1 MTAAGSK
8 RDDVNATTGTGTAS
22 GPGALPAAQGP
33 LPTDDQLFDVLH
45 TYMET
50 APQERPSV
58 RERLLRECPG
68 AAEMIACLDNLD
80 SLIVAGQAVE
90 GASNETITYDES
102 SAPHAP
108 NLGAPG
114 ELRDQTFPR
123 DFGEY
128 ELLSEIGRG
137 GMGVVYRARQKDL
150 DRVVALKMI
159 LASELASAQEVRR
172 FYAEA
177 QLAGRL
183 RHPRIVGIHEI
194 GQENGQHYFTMD
206 FIDGRSLLDVLRGG
220 PTDIETAVRW
230 IASVARAVD
239 YLHAQGVIHRD
250 LKPAN
255 LLLDASGELFVT
267 DFGLAKLLVGS
278 DGRTKTGTILGT
290 PNYMAPE
297 QASGRLSEISPKS
310 DVFSLGAILYELV
323 TGRAPFAAD
332 SPLDTLLN
340 VLEGEPTWPREIN
353 RRVPGDLARI
363 CMKCL
368 EKNPA
373 ERYPS
378 AAALAEDLEAFLRGE
393 PVEGTR
399 FAIVPRMR
407 RWARRQPA
415 LVSRLTGLL
424 AIMIILEVAF
434 ILMAPPLH
442 TPVQLRIHATLGI
455 WAAVCVLFQWVFRR
469 HRWSEVTPYF
479 WTTADAVLLT
489 TLLYQADPPLGTM
502 MAAYPLQV
510 TVSGLFFNVWV
521 VGWTTLVAAVA
532 YAVLLFLRPD
542 GVGLFYHPV
551 LLVALLCVTGGA
563 VAYQVHRVRALSHFY
578 ERR

>member
-1 MTAAGSK
+1 MTAADFK
-8 RDDVNATTGTGTAS
+8 PDQVDAS
-22 GPGALPAAQGP
+22 GDAPGPE
-33 LPTDDQLFDVLH
+33 DRRLFDLLEA
-45 TYMET
+45 YLE
-50 APQERPSV
+50 APPDQ
-58 RERLLRECPG
+58 REAARQRLLDEYPQ
-68 AAEMIACLDNLD
+68 AAGMVDCVANLE
-80 SLIVAGQAVE
+80 SLISAGRDAE
-90 GASNETITYDES
+90 APPGTPGGSGGSNETILYDES
-102 SAPHAP
+102 SAASTPEM
-108 NLGAPG
+108 
-114 ELRDQTFPR
+114 ELSQHPFPR
-123 DFGEY
+123 NFGDY
-128 ELLSEIGRG
+128 ELLSEVGRG
-137 GMGVVYRARQKDL
+137 GMGVVYKARQKDL

-183 RHPRIVGIHEI
+183 RHPRIVAIHEI
-194 GQENGQHYFTMD
+194 GQHGGQHYFTMD
-206 FIDGRSLLDVLRGG
+206 FIDGRSLLDVLREG
-220 PTDIETAVRW
+220 PTDVETAVRW
-230 IASVARAVD
+230 IAAVARAVD

-278 DGRTKTGTILGT
+278 NGRTKTGTILGT
-290 PNYMAPE
+290 PSYMAPE
-297 QASGRLSEISPKS
+297 QASGRLSEISPRS

-323 TGRAPFAAD
+323 TGKAPFAAD

-353 RRVPGDLARI
+353 RRVPRDLARI

-399 FAIVPRMR
+399 FAVIPRIR

-415 LVSRLTGLL
+415 LVSRLAGLFVV
-424 AIMIILEVAF
+424 MIILEGAF
-434 ILMAPPLH
+434 IAMGPPVH
-442 TPVQLRIHATLGI
+442 TPIQMRMFATLGI
-455 WAAVCVLFQWVFRR
+455 WAAVCMLFQWVFYRN
-469 HRWSEVTPYF
+469 RWIAITPYF

-489 TLLYQADPPLGTM
+489 TLLYQADPPLGTL

-510 TVSGLFFNVWV
+510 AVAGLFFNVAV
-521 VGWTTLVAAVA
+521 VGWTTLVASLA
-532 YAVLLFLRPD
+532 YVILLLLRPD
-542 GVGLFYHPV
+542 GVGLFYHPI
-551 LLVALLCVTGGA
+551 LLVALIGVTGGA

-578 ERR
+578 QRREP